1 MGEEIIRGC
10 SFLTEDH
17 NLEQIF
23 IPEEFNDEA
32 KMIGKLTSDF
42 VAGSVQP
49 KMDALE
55 ALEAG
60 VMDGLLKE
68 AGQLGLLA
76 VDIPAD
82 YGGFAQTKAIGM
94 LLAEKLGPSG
104 SFQVGHGAHS
114 GIGTLPIV
122 YFGTAEQK
130 QKYLPALATGELLAA
145 YALTEA
151 GSGSDAM
158 NAKSKAVLSEDGS
171 HYLLN
176 GEKMFITNAGFAD
189 IFIVF
194 AKVDGDMFTSFILN
208 RDMEGLSTGAEE
220 KKLGIKGSSTRAL
233 VMEDV
238 KVPVENL
245 LGHIGRGHEIAFNI
259 LNVGRFKLG
268 AGAVGASIATL
279 IEAVKYAKGREQFG
293 KPISSFGF
301 IKHKIGES
309 AARIFAARCMV
320 YRTAGHIDQNI
331 ALLDASDENF
341 YSKMIKTGIREY
353 TTECSMLKVFCS
365 EVLDYVVDETL
376 QIHGGYGYVSEY
388 NAERYYRDSRINRI
402 FEGTNEI
409 NRLLIPGTLI
419 RRALKGGLPL
429 IAAARRL
436 QDEIMSPPALT
447 EASDA
452 PLAEQLRAVA
462 AFKKMAL
469 MVLGLAMQRFGEQLS
484 DEQEVLSWA
493 ADILIDT
500 FAAESAV
507 LRALQA
513 STEAPNT
520 AELQTDAAC
529 VYVNDAAARIE
540 GAARSALAAMAEG
553 DTLRMNLAA
562 LRRLLKVTPVNTVVM
577 RRRLADAV
585 VDRAGYMLGST

>member
-409 NRLLIPGTLI
+409 NRWIIGGEV
-419 RRALKGGLPL
+419 LKKAINNDLPL
-429 IAAARRL
+429 FAQAKALLDELAGIPSLEEEDDSGFMSEEAAWLALARK
-436 QDEIMSPPALT
+436 
-447 EASDA
+447 
-452 PLAEQLRAVA
+452 AVVLSLGTA
-462 AFKKMAL
+462 AQE
-469 MVLGLAMQRFGEQLS
+469 LGEKLKEL
-484 DEQEVLSWA
+484 QEVLGYLS
-493 ADILIDT
+493 DMIIDVYGMDSAIKRVQKMKEMGVET
-500 FAAESAV
+500 TVAEKMTR
-507 LRALQA
+507 LF
-513 STEAPNT
+513 
-520 AELQTDAAC
+520 C
-529 VYVNDAAARIE
+529 NDAMDRIE
-540 GAARSALAAMAEG
+540 TRGREVLASSVEG
-553 DTLRMNLAA
+553 DMLTITLRG
-562 LRRLLKVTPVNTVVM
+562 LRRTMKRNPVNTLIL
-577 RRRLADAV
+577 RREIADV
-585 VDRAGYMLGST
+585 IIDKEEWPISTD